1 MCVTCGSPS
10 HRLVYNKGGVQID
23 RYDPTNTGVIVGAM
37 EAEIARRFEELK
49 SVVWQTIVGD
59 NALGL
64 SVNITSAG
72 TARWAF
78 GRSDAKAAG
87 FMQWLLGAA
96 SEGIL
101 GIKYGTPIAS
111 AASTSWSRIYIDAA
125 YHSGMQQSAS
135 RLVAAGAKVAE
146 TWIDGA
152 FRRPIHAE
160 ASALVY
166 TRTYESLQNVTEVM
180 ADQMREVLTNGMA
193 QGWGMEKIAAALVD
207 RVDKIGVTRSRTI
220 ARTEI
225 IAAHAE
231 STLNSYEEARIE
243 GVEVEAEWT
252 ATMDNVVC
260 PYCRDM
266 QGRRYSISE
275 ARGMIPAHPNC
286 RCAFLPAIGDAAG
299 IELN

>member
-37 EAEIARRFEELK
+37 EAEIARRFDELK
-49 SVVWQTIVGD
+49 KVVWQTIVGD
-59 NALGL
+59 DALGL
-64 SVNITSAG
+64 SVNVTSAG
-72 TARWAF
+72 PAKWAF
-78 GRSDAKAAG
+78 LRSDAKAAG
-87 FMQWLLGAA
+87 FMEWLLKAA
-96 SEGIL
+96 SESVL
-101 GIKYGTPIAS
+101 GIQYGTPIAS
-111 AASTSWSRIYIDAA
+111 AAKTSWSRIYIDAG
-125 YHSGMQQSAS
+125 YQSGMQQSAS
-135 RLVAAGAKVAE
+135 RLIAAGAKVAN
-146 TWIDGA
+146 TWVDGA
-152 FRRPIHAE
+152 FNRPIHAE

-166 TRTYESLQNVTEVM
+166 TRTYESLKNVTDVM
-180 ADQMREVLTNGMA
+180 ADQMRDALTTGMA
-193 QGWGMEKIAAALVD
+193 KGWGMEKIAAALLD
-207 RVDKIGVTRSRTI
+207 RVDKIGVTRARTI

-252 ATMDNVVC
+252 ATMDNRVC
-260 PYCRDM
+260 PYCAEM
-266 QGRRYSISE
+266 QGRTYTIAE

-286 RCAFLPAIGDAAG
+286 RCAFLPSIANAVG